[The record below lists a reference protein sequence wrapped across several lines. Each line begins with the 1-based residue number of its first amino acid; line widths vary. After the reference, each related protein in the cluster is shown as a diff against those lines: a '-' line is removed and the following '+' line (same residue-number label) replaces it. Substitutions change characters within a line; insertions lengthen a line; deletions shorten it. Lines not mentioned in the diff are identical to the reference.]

1 MAETAG
7 TAGAALPTESPVTS
21 DDIAAFANAE
31 ADSSPATP
39 TDAVAPAPATE
50 EPASAG
56 ITVVEG
62 TAGPLPLERH
72 KAILERAR
80 VGARETAEREWR
92 QRYGWA
98 ERYQPNEVENGTRLM
113 AWLNRDPAGFMSWLR
128 QQGVDD
134 TPVGHAPQEPP
145 PPDLRAEDGTPVYS
159 APQMQ
164 KLLEWQMQQHV
175 EPLKRQLSSREE
187 KERLTQTARE
197 AKAQASSLY
206 QTAKQTWPA
215 FADLEPTMLQAMKQ
229 DPTLSFQDAYIRAFA
244 SEGTSKLQTQWSSHL
259 QATLARK
266 ADASTP
272 LPGKQTGTPRKYAEM
287 DTSDVVRQE
296 WEALSRKR

>member
-39 TDAVAPAPATE
+39 ADTDTPAPAIA
-50 EPASAG
+50 EPASDGLPVA
-56 ITVVEG
+56 EG
-62 TAGPLPLERH
+62 SAGPLPYERH
-72 KAILERAR
+72 KAILEKAR
-80 VGARETAEREWR
+80 HDAASAAEREWR
-92 QRYGWA
+92 QKFGWA
-98 ERYQPNEVENGTRLM
+98 ERYQPDQVENGTRLM

-134 TPVGHAPQEPP
+134 TPIAKQSEGPPQ
-145 PPDLRAEDGTPVYS
+145 PDLRAEDGTPVYS

-164 KLLEWQMQQHV
+164 ALLEWQMRQHV
-175 EPLKRQLSSREE
+175 EPLRRQLSARDE

-206 QTAKQTWPA
+206 QTAKASWPA
-215 FADLEPTMLQAMKQ
+215 FADLEPTMLQAMQ
-229 DPTLSFQDAYIRAFA
+229 SDPSLSFQDAYIRAFA
-244 SEGTSKLQTQWSSHL
+244 AEGPSKLQTQWTTNLH
-259 QATLARK
+259 ATLARK

-272 LPGKQTGTPRKYAEM
+272 TPGKQTGAPRKYSEM
-287 DTSDVVRQE
+287 ATEDLVKAE
-296 WEALSRKR
+296 WEAATRKR